1 MGMLPPKFQLLPPHS
16 WHADVWTD
24 VAQMR
29 SLNTEAAQQRRE
41 KHLCPLPFDIV
52 DRLIVQRSEP
62 GELVFDPFAGIGT
75 VPYCALKLGRRGAG
89 VELSAR
95 LLRRRGPLLR
105 RGRG

>member
-1 MGMLPPKFQLLPPHS
+1 VLIAERFDAAGKLPAIFQLLPPHS

-29 SLNTEAAQQRRE
+29 SLNTLAANQGRE

-62 GELVFDPFAGIGT
+62 GELVFDP
-75 VPYCALKLGRRGAG
+75 V
-89 VELSAR
+89 
-95 LLRRRGPLLR
+95 R
-105 RGRG
+105 RGRHGALLRPEAGPARRRAWS